1 MYNKLE
7 FVIGFSLVLLIFI
20 PNIGQYTLYARSL
33 NSDSFSPF
41 LDDVS
46 WTYHQRDQIVPI
58 SYKPQSIS
66 LGSILE
72 NVPGLEINNSGITL
86 KDHDNNMSIGLG
98 KNLDKLGSSIL
109 ENKNDTFSQQ
119 QKKEDQH
126 NNKEEQNNDANVN
139 SENKDDNDGNDN
151 KKLEKQEILKQQQQ
165 DNAKID
171 NNDEE
176 TEKSSPFGLNLNLN
190 SNLET
195 NVKVDSLKIA
205 ELNKKLQ
212 DLKDRLL
219 NDKDNQRLVQQ
230 SEEDKESKGQESEKQ
245 PPKTGTST
253 YDSFNYAG
261 ANSNGKNDFNFAAA
275 GDYGCSTNTQKTVAN
290 IQKQH
295 PELILAL
302 GDLSYHSTGDCWF
315 DIMNPLKG
323 KMMMTFGYHDVH
335 DGQAKTDQYLKSF
348 GLEKQ
353 FYSYDYNNVHFL
365 VMAAESDFEKGSE
378 QYNFVLDDL
387 KKASENKDI
396 NWIIVSSY
404 GPLYTSPSE
413 HKAYSSFRDLYH
425 LLFEKY
431 GVDLVLSGHNH
442 NYQRTY
448 PIAYNSADSSQPVVT
463 NDLTTGYDGKK
474 DGTVFAIVGT
484 GGVNFYAF
492 EGQAPF
498 VNKQFAGNFGYLN
511 VDINNDNSKSKLTG
525 TFYDNQEGKILDT
538 FTIEKDIQISN
549 SESTINDSTNDK
561 DNHNDNGNNDSVFG

>member
-219 NDKDNQRLVQQ
+219 NDKDNHV
-230 SEEDKESKGQESEKQ
+230 
-245 PPKTGTST
+245 
-253 YDSFNYAG
+253 
-261 ANSNGKNDFNFAAA
+261 
-275 GDYGCSTNTQKTVAN
+275 
-290 IQKQH
+290 
-295 PELILAL
+295 
-302 GDLSYHSTGDCWF
+302 
-315 DIMNPLKG
+315 
-323 KMMMTFGYHDVH
+323 
-335 DGQAKTDQYLKSF
+335 
-348 GLEKQ
+348 
-353 FYSYDYNNVHFL
+353 
-365 VMAAESDFEKGSE
+365 
-378 QYNFVLDDL
+378 
-387 KKASENKDI
+387 
-396 NWIIVSSY
+396 
-404 GPLYTSPSE
+404 
-413 HKAYSSFRDLYH
+413 
-425 LLFEKY
+425 
-431 GVDLVLSGHNH
+431 
-442 NYQRTY
+442 
-448 PIAYNSADSSQPVVT
+448 
-463 NDLTTGYDGKK
+463 
-474 DGTVFAIVGT
+474 
-484 GGVNFYAF
+484 
-492 EGQAPF
+492 
-498 VNKQFAGNFGYLN
+498 
-511 VDINNDNSKSKLTG
+511 
-525 TFYDNQEGKILDT
+525 
-538 FTIEKDIQISN
+538 
-549 SESTINDSTNDK
+549 
-561 DNHNDNGNNDSVFG
+561 